1 MTNQQTDEG
10 ILGEGYLQ
18 CRMFQ
23 NIENEAVENPTLTEL
38 CANRSIVTLPG
49 PLENAEKKWN
59 LEVNDFTE
67 DFDANKTVSL
77 VMSKLEKSCK

>member
-1 MTNQQTDEG
+1 
-10 ILGEGYLQ
+10 
-18 CRMFQ
+18 MFR
-23 NIENEAVENPTLTEL
+23 IIEAVENPTLTEL